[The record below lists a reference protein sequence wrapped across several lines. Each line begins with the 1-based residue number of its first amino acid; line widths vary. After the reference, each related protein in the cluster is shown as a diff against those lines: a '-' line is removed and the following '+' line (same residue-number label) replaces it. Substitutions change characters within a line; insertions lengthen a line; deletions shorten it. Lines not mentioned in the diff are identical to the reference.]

1 MDVIRAFGASRFVLI
16 SVTGLPEPSGFNRQ
30 HQTKTTSAFFMENQQ
45 EIHIGSIIKTELD
58 RQGRKPQWFAAQL
71 NFERTNIYNIFRR
84 KSIDTALLLRISQI
98 LQFDFFSF
106 YSKQVPYVENYS
118 TNN

>member
-1 MDVIRAFGASRFVLI
+1 
-16 SVTGLPEPSGFNRQ
+16 
-30 HQTKTTSAFFMENQQ
+30 MENQQ
-45 EIHIGSIIKTELD
+45 EIHIGSIIKAELD
-58 RQGRKPQWFAAQL
+58 RQGRKPQWFATQL

-106 YSKQVPYVENYS
+106 YSKQVSYVGNYS
-118 TNN
+118 TNS